1 MNKKIK
7 LTREEQEAYAIITG
21 LMDEW
26 SDDDIDPELTE
37 WALEVWRYMHM
48 IFSRKLD
55 KINTK
60 EG

>member
-7 LTREEQEAYAIITG
+7 LTREEQKAYAIITG

-26 SDDDIDPELTE
+26 SDEDTDPELAE
-37 WALEVWRYMHM
+37 WSLEVWRYMYM
-48 IFSRKLD
+48 IFSKKID